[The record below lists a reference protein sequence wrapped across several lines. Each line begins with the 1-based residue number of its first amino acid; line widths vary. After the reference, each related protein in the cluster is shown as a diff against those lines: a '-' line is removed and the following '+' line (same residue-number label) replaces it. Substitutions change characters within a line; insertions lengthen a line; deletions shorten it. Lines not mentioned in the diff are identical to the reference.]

1 MLSPC
6 HLPPCD
12 LILFFSV
19 DQEEISQPGPSRSR
33 RFLEA
38 TNVAGD
44 VLTHRTQ
51 PNTASFFT
59 QETLVGTAP
68 SGRNAQS
75 KEALPSP
82 NEAAASSSLVLRSK
96 KVTRKPRQAP
106 PSNHEPIAVIDLTS
120 PSRSIDRNS
129 PGVQLSPT
137 RTFINPPRT
146 QEVPPSTSTRPLKA
160 ARRPRAMIRAAVV
173 DAPYKNTRSKSQS
186 VEPKSLVRRSKN
198 KENRKIQEKKLVLAT
213 VDETQDDRGQDNDN
227 LGIADEIIPPLS
239 GEVLADEIDVENM
252 LMSDDFNQDEELG
265 DVDSLDTDDA
275 QTEQNLR
282 PAQPPQQPFSSLRMH
297 PSDILRQF
305 QASPVTW
312 MPNQNS
318 VPMAAAQHLSK
329 RPVVPVHNTHE
340 KPGSIP
346 LPSPSR
352 NLPVKPP
359 RTPLPRHRRNSNSG
373 TSIDSFPVSGTR
385 ASALK
390 KRVQQQEK
398 CSPYRPPKE
407 TRAAKFAGSRR

>member
-1 MLSPC
+1 M
-6 HLPPCD
+6 
-12 LILFFSV
+12 
-19 DQEEISQPGPSRSR
+19 SQPGPSRSR
-33 RFLEA
+33 RSLEA

-68 SGRNAQS
+68 SGRNAQP

-82 NEAAASSSLVLRSK
+82 NEAAALSSLVLRSK
-96 KVTRKPRQAP
+96 KVTRKPRQAF
-106 PSNHEPIAVIDLTS
+106 PSDHEPIAVIDLTS

-186 VEPKSLVRRSKN
+186 VEPKSVEPKSPVRRSKN
-198 KENRKIQEKKLVLAT
+198 KENRKKQETKLVLAT
-213 VDETQDDRGQDNDN
+213 VDEMQDDGGQDNDN
-227 LGIADEIIPPLS
+227 LEIGDEPIPPLS

-297 PSDILRQF
+297 PSDILREF

-312 MPNQNS
+312 MPNRNS

-329 RPVVPVHNTHE
+329 RPVVPVHNTQE

-346 LPSPSR
+346 LPSLSR
-352 NLPVKPP
+352 NLPIEPS

-373 TSIDSFPVSGTR
+373 TSIDSFPISGTR
-385 ASALK
+385 ASTFK

-398 CSPYRPPKE
+398 SSPYRPPGV
-407 TRAAKFAGSRR
+407 TRAAKFASSRR